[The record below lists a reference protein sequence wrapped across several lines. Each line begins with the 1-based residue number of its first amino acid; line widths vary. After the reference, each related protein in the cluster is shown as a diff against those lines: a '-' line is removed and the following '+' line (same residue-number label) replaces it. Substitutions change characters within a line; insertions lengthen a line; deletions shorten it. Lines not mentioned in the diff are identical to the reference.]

1 MTDNYSNDF
10 DFYTFLMESALKSCI
25 DTGKKRMVIPIEVA
39 THMEMTARFVRHE
52 FERQA
57 RFNYKMNEHE
67 SERH

>member
-1 MTDNYSNDF
+1 MTDNYRNDF

-39 THMEMTARFVRHE
+39 TYTEMTARFVRYE